1 MDQNVLVGT
10 TDGLYEVDGGQPI
23 QKAAAGH
30 EVTSLAKGDSGWWA
44 IIDRREV
51 WHSGADGAWTAVA
64 SVETLRANCLLPAPD
79 GLLLGASEAHLFT
92 LQGETLE
99 PVRSFEKVE
108 GRKDWYTPWGG
119 APDVR
124 TMATD
129 PAGALYVNVHVG
141 GVVRSVDGGKS
152 WEPIID
158 VDADVHQV
166 LFDPESGQLLAA
178 AGVGLAASRDCG
190 KSWQF
195 DTEGLH
201 GTYLR
206 AVAVAGG
213 TVLVT
218 ASTGPRTKHAAV
230 YRKAVDGN
238 KNFERCQRGL
248 PEWFSHNIDT
258 FCLTASG
265 SRVAFGTSEGSAFV
279 SSDEGQSWIEAA
291 QGLPPVKSVALN
303 SQR

>member
-1 MDQNVLVGT
+1 MDQKVLLGT
-10 TDGLYEVDGGQPI
+10 TDGLYEVGGHQPV

-30 EVTSLAKGDSGWWA
+30 EVTSLVRGGSDWWA
-44 IIDRREV
+44 IIDGREV
-51 WHSGADGAWTAVA
+51 WHCAADGAWTEVA
-64 SVETLRANCLLPAPD
+64 SVKDLRVNCLLPAPA
-79 GLLLGASEAHLFT
+79 GLLLGASQAHLFT

-99 PVRSFEKVE
+99 PVRSFDEVE

-119 APDVR
+119 PPDVR
-124 TMATD
+124 TMSTD

-158 VDADVHQV
+158 VHADVHQV

-178 AGVGLAASRDCG
+178 AGVGLAVSNDCG

-218 ASTGPRTKHAAV
+218 ASTGPRTNHAAV
-230 YRKAVDGN
+230 YRKTLDGN
-238 KNFERCQRGL
+238 KHFERCEGGL
-248 PEWFSHNIDT
+248 PERFTHNIDT

-279 SSDEGQSWIEAA
+279 SSDEGQSWTVAA
-291 QGLPPVKSVALN
+291 QGLPPVKSVALT
-303 SQR
+303 

>member
-1 MDQNVLVGT
+1 MDQKVLVGT
-10 TDGLYEVDGGQPI
+10 TDGLYEVGGREPI

-30 EVTSLAKGDSGWWA
+30 EVTTLAKDGSGWWA

-51 WHSGADGAWTAVA
+51 WHSDTDGAWMAVA
-64 SVETLRANCLLPAPD
+64 SVKNLRANCLLPAPA
-79 GLLLGASEAHLFT
+79 GLLLGASQAHLFT

-99 PVRSFEKVE
+99 PVRSFDKVE

-119 APDVR
+119 PPDVR
-124 TMATD
+124 TMSTD
-129 PAGALYVNVHVG
+129 PAGGLYVNVHVG

-152 WEPIID
+152 WKPIID

-166 LFDPESGQLLAA
+166 LFDPESDQLLAA
-178 AGVGLAASRDCG
+178 AAVGLAASSDCG

-206 AVAVAGG
+206 AVAIADG

-218 ASTGPRTKHAAV
+218 ASTGPRTNHAAV
-230 YRKAVDGN
+230 YRKTLDGN

-248 PEWFSHNIDT
+248 PEWFSDNIDT

-265 SRVAFGTSEGSAFV
+265 SRVAFGTSEGSAFI
-279 SSDEGQSWIEAA
+279 SSDEGQSWTVAA
-291 QGLPPVKSVALN
+291 QDLPPVKSVALT
-303 SQR
+303 